1 MMTLLTNDYDL
12 HERIDSKERARMFI
26 LSILHEAYKSGNELQ
41 IIEFEAKLKA
51 VDEEINQLNKN

>member
-1 MMTLLTNDYDL
+1 MNLLTRDYDL

-26 LSILHEAYKSGNELQ
+26 LSILHEAYKREDAAQ
-41 IIEFEAKLKA
+41 INEFEAKLKA